1 MLCSAGVASARW
13 QLDAMET
20 QLQAR
25 PAAQRIVVMVI
36 SAPSLLWRLL
46 APPLLALLLG
56 GCASLPPLAEPRPPT
71 LAIAASADTPLGAIA
86 ARALERKRGHG
97 TSRVLGLANP
107 FAALDA
113 RLGLIRQA
121 RASIDLQVYQLAD
134 DTVGRQVLRE
144 LRDAALRGVR
154 VRLLVDDFYTAGMD
168 GLLLGMAAHDGAQV
182 RLFNPFAGAR
192 GSSLGRWMQM
202 AGDFR
207 RLNHR
212 MHNKLFIVDGAMA
225 IIGGRNLADGYF
237 QRDADANFIDFDVL
251 AVGAVLPE
259 LAAVFDR
266 YWNSAQVRDIASLAS
281 TDEPAPV
288 LRARFESATL
298 STDPPFVAPA
308 WRGRATPPFDRVL
321 ADGLADLMGA
331 EVTVFADTPAKL
343 DRAPGSMAGTTYAFA
358 IQSFRES
365 REELMLF
372 SPYFIPGESGLAGL
386 REARRHGIAVRAI
399 TNSLGAT
406 DEPQASLPYE
416 RYRVPLLQMGVELY
430 ELSATQMRRDE
441 ATRRAFGSSRAQL
454 HAKLALIDR
463 RAVLL
468 GSMNLDQ
475 RSPTTNTEV
484 VLLIRSP
491 ELALEILTSFNSKER
506 ADVRGSYQ
514 VKLKPDGRSLQWIAL
529 LGEGR
534 TETLDDDPEFNLWE
548 RLRLWLIS
556 MFIPESLL

>member
-1 MLCSAGVASARW
+1 MPFGL
-13 QLDAMET
+13 
-20 QLQAR
+20 
-25 PAAQRIVVMVI
+25 P
-36 SAPSLLWRLL
+36 LLPCHLL
-46 APPLLALLLG
+46 ATLLLALLLG
-56 GCASLPPLAEPRPPT
+56 GCASLPPLAEPPPQS

-86 ARALERKRGHG
+86 ARALERVRGHG
-97 TSRVLGLANP
+97 STGVLGLAHP
-107 FAALDA
+107 SLALDA
-113 RLGLIRQA
+113 RLSLIRQA

-144 LRDAALRGVR
+144 LRDAAQRGVR

-168 GLLLGMAAHDGAQV
+168 GLLLGLAAHDGAQV

-192 GSSLGRWMQM
+192 GSNVGRSMQM

-212 MHNKLFIVDGAMA
+212 MHNKLFIADGAMA
-225 IIGGRNLADGYF
+225 IVGGRNLADGYF
-237 QRDADANFIDFDVL
+237 QRDAGANFIDFDVL
-251 AVGAVLPE
+251 AIGAVLPD

-266 YWNSAQVRDIASLAS
+266 YWNSAQVRDIASLAT
-281 TDEPAPV
+281 TDEPASV

-298 STDPPFVAPA
+298 NIDPPVAAPST
-308 WRGRATPPFDRVL
+308 WRGRPTPRFDSLL
-321 ADGLADLMGA
+321 ADGLADLIGA
-331 EVTVFADTPAKL
+331 EATVFADTPAKL
-343 DRAPGSMAGTTYAFA
+343 DRAPGSMAGTTYGFA
-358 IQSFRES
+358 LQSFRES

-372 SPYFIPGESGLAGL
+372 SPYFVPGENGLAGL
-386 REARRHGIAVRAI
+386 REARNFGIAVRVI

-406 DEPQASLPYE
+406 DEPQASLAYE

-430 ELSATQMRRDE
+430 EVSSMQVRRDE
-441 ATRRAFGSSRAQL
+441 ATRRVFGASRAQL
-454 HAKLALIDR
+454 HAKLAVIDR
-463 RAVLL
+463 RALLL

-475 RSPTTNTEV
+475 RSATTNTEM

-491 ELALEILTSFNSKER
+491 ELARETLAWFNSKDR

-514 VKLKPDGRSLQWIAL
+514 VRLKPDGRSLQWVAL

-534 TETLDDDPEFNLWE
+534 SETLDEDPEFDLWE

-556 MFIPESLL
+556 LFVPESLL

>member
-1 MLCSAGVASARW
+1 MIFGL
-13 QLDAMET
+13 
-20 QLQAR
+20 
-25 PAAQRIVVMVI
+25 
-36 SAPSLLWRLL
+36 
-46 APPLLALLLG
+46 PLLPWHRLVPLLLGLVLG
-56 GCASLPPLAEPRPPT
+56 GCASLPPLAEPPSPT

-86 ARALERKRGHG
+86 ARALERMRGHG
-97 TSRVLGLANP
+97 STGVLGLAHP
-107 FAALDA
+107 SLALDA
-113 RLGLIRQA
+113 RLSLIRQA
-121 RASIDLQVYQLAD
+121 RASIDLQVYHLAD

-144 LRDAALRGVR
+144 LRDAAQRGVR

-168 GLLLGMAAHDGAQV
+168 ELLLGLAAHDGAHV
-182 RLFNPFAGAR
+182 RLFNPFTGAR
-192 GSSLGRWMQM
+192 GSSVGRWMQM

-212 MHNKLFIVDGAMA
+212 MHNKLFIADGAMA
-225 IIGGRNLADGYF
+225 IVGGRNLADGYF
-237 QRDADANFIDFDVL
+237 QRAAGANFIDFDVL
-251 AVGAVLPE
+251 AIGAVLPD

-266 YWNSAQVRDIASLAS
+266 YWNSAQVRDIRSLAA
-281 TDEPAPV
+281 TDESAPV

-298 STDPPFVAPA
+298 NIDPPVVAPPT
-308 WRGRATPPFDRVL
+308 WRGRPAPRFDSLL
-321 ADGLADLMGA
+321 ADGLADLIGA
-331 EVTVFADTPAKL
+331 EATVFADTPTKL
-343 DRAPGSMAGTTYAFA
+343 DPTLGSLAGTTYGFA
-358 IQSFRES
+358 LQSFRES

-386 REARRHGIAVRAI
+386 REARKFGIAVRVI

-406 DEPQASLPYE
+406 DEPQASLAYE

-430 ELSATQMRRDE
+430 EVSSMQVRRDE
-441 ATRRAFGSSRAQL
+441 ATSRVFGASRAQL

-475 RSPTTNTEV
+475 RSATTNTEM

-491 ELALEILTSFNSKER
+491 ELAREILTWFNSKER

-514 VKLKPDGRSLQWIAL
+514 VRLKPDGRSLQWVAL

-534 TETLDDDPEFNLWE
+534 SETLDEDPEFNLWE

-556 MFIPESLL
+556 LFVPESLL

>member
-1 MLCSAGVASARW
+1 MLFGS
-13 QLDAMET
+13 
-20 QLQAR
+20 
-25 PAAQRIVVMVI
+25 
-36 SAPSLLWRLL
+36 PSMLRRVL

-56 GCASLPPLAEPRPPT
+56 GCASLPPLPEPPPPT
-71 LAIAASADTPLGAIA
+71 LSIAASVDTPLGAIA
-86 ARALERKRGHG
+86 ARALGRQRGQSATG
-97 TSRVLGLANP
+97 VLGLANP
-107 FAALDA
+107 FTALDA
-113 RLGLIRQA
+113 RLSLIRQA

-134 DTVGRQVLRE
+134 DTVGRQVLRA
-144 LRDAALRGVR
+144 LRDAAQRGVR

-192 GSSLGRWMQM
+192 GSRLGRWMQM

-225 IIGGRNLADGYF
+225 IVGGRNLAEGYF
-237 QRDADANFIDFDVL
+237 QRDAGANFIDFDML
-251 AVGAVLPE
+251 AVGAVLPD
-259 LAAVFDR
+259 LATVFDQ

-281 TDEPAPV
+281 TDEPASV

-298 STDPPFVAPA
+298 STDSPFAAPY
-308 WRGRATPPFDRVL
+308 WRGRPTPRFERVL
-321 ADGLADLMGA
+321 ADGLADLIGA
-331 EVTVFADTPAKL
+331 EATVFADSPSKL
-343 DRAPGSMAGTTYAFA
+343 DRVPGSMAGTTYAFA
-358 IQSFRES
+358 IQSFRET
-365 REELMLF
+365 RKELMLF

-386 REARRHGIAVRAI
+386 REARKHGIAVRVI

-406 DEPQASLPYE
+406 DEPQASLAYE

-430 ELSATQMRRDE
+430 ELSSAQMRRDA

-463 RAVLL
+463 RMVLL

-475 RSPTTNTEV
+475 RSATTNTEM

-514 VKLKPDGRSLQWIAL
+514 IVLKPDGRSLQWVAL

-548 RLRLWLIS
+548 RLRL
-556 MFIPESLL
+556 